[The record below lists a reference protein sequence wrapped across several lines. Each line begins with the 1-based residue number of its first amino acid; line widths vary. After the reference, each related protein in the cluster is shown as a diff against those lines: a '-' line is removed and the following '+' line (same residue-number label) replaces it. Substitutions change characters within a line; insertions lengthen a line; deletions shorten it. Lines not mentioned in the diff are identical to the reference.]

1 MKQAML
7 KERMEL
13 LAIGEAMQWPRMGY
27 GRTPEGGKLA
37 IRPGKSGWEKFVQK
51 PAKSGTPGLLT
62 ALRIARTLHGYG
74 IKPYDP
80 RPTLASILPIG
91 LSAQIDK
98 ALTLEAGETASIGLV
113 LLDAPIDDD
122 PMVKPKRSS
131 AAIRQQRW
139 RERQK
144 EKALSQS

>member
-1 MKQAML
+1 MKQAMF

-37 IRPGKSGWEKFVQK
+37 IKPGKSGWEKFVAK
-51 PAKSGTPGLLT
+51 AAKSGTPGLLT

-80 RPTLASILPIG
+80 RPQVAEMPPAVLPPFPGIAYQPG
-91 LSAQIDK
+91 VTVAPII
-98 ALTLEAGETASIGLV
+98 AL
-113 LLDAPIDDD
+113 DDPIDDD

-131 AAIRQQRW
+131 AAIRQARW

-144 EKALSQS
+144 EKV